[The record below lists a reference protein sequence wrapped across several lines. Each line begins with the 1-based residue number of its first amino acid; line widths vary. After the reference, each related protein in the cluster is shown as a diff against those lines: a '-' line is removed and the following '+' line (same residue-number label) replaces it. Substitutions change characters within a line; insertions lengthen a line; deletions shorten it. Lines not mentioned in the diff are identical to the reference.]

1 MLILNTNFSP
11 FPKLITNQLDLI
23 QLSDSDAPDLHK
35 MRADVNIMRY
45 IPRTLSETEED
56 ALELI
61 RKSFEYLE
69 TGEHITWAIKLKGE
83 KRLIG
88 TLGFY
93 RIQKENHRGE
103 VGYMLH
109 PDFHGK
115 GIMQEALECILDYG
129 FNTIKFHSIEAVTD
143 PQNISSRKLLEK
155 NGFIQEGFFKENCF
169 FEGKYL
175 DSVVYSLM
183 RKC

>member
-1 MLILNTNFSP
+1 MGLNLNYKP
-11 FPKLITNQLDLI
+11 FPELSTKQLELTA
-23 QLSDSDAPDLHK
+23 LSESDAEDLHK

-45 IPRTLSETEED
+45 IPRTLSEKVED
-56 ALELI
+56 ALALIHKSHEL
-61 RKSFEYLE
+61 LE
-69 TGEHITWAIKLKGE
+69 EGNNITWAIKFKEE

-88 TLGFY
+88 TIGFY

-109 PDFHGK
+109 PEFHGK
-115 GIMQEALECILDYG
+115 GIMQEALEEVLNYG
-129 FNTIKFHSIEAVTD
+129 FNTINFHSIEAVID
-143 PQNISSRKLLEK
+143 PHNVASEKLLVR
-155 NGFIQEGFFKENCF
+155 NNFIKEGHFKENCF

-175 DSVVYSLM
+175 DSAVYSLM